1 MDGLSLFFQG
11 LIAFCAFF
19 ALLSGVIKMFILP
32 MERDIKS
39 LKAGQNDLKKDMDSF
54 VRIVQKEIEIL
65 KKEIKE
71 KK

>member
-1 MDGLSLFFQG
+1 MDDLSLFFQG
-11 LIAFCAFF
+11 LIAFCALF

-39 LKAGQNDLKKDMDSF
+39 LKIDMDSF

-71 KK
+71 KNNV